1 MADDNAWEYQQH
13 PPPPPPPPGYRGG
26 AQSSAPGVMVSVAEV
41 LFQNPITRPLFYET
55 RDRLVEYSEM
65 T

>member
-26 AQSSAPGVMVSVAEV
+26 AQSSAPGVMVGVTEV
-41 LFQNPITRPLFYET
+41 LFQNPITRLLFYET

-65 T
+65 I